1 MTPDRFFSLMLLLGS
16 RDAVTTQELAS
27 ALGVSLRTITRDLNW
42 LRDAGLPVTAQRGR
56 LGGVTMLP
64 GAGPDLTRLT
74 PGERD
79 QLSLT
84 GLDEKQRA
92 ELDASAES
100 RRALAKIMAAPSR
113 RGQELLP
120 LTDVVHVDSRP
131 WLQARALGPTPTPA
145 SLIGPVRRG
154 RRLRI
159 AYDSPRASGPRESCP
174 RDLVVDPYGLLAKA
188 GIWYLVADRARVPR
202 MYRLERITAWTE
214 VDRPRRIREGQTL
227 ATVAAALMD
236 QWEHEHATEVSATID
251 RTQIVRAQRI
261 FGQRLVRDDHEGHDH
276 EEHDREE
283 SATGPGVRVTIRFL
297 RLEDVRALLPFGSA
311 ITVHG
316 PAEARAHLHHLAT
329 DLAHHYAREE
339 PEQRPGAAPPRG
351 DTAPGKA
358 TTRRVG
364 RAVR

>member
-1 MTPDRFFSLMLLLGS
+1 VTPDRFFSLMVLLAS

-64 GAGPDLTRLT
+64 GSGPDLTRLT

-92 ELDASAES
+92 ELDASVET
-100 RRALAKIMAAPSR
+100 RRALSKLAAAQPR
-113 RGQELLP
+113 RVHEELLP

-131 WLQARALGPTPTPA
+131 WRRARASGPTPA
-145 SLIGPVRRG
+145 SLIGAVRRG

-159 AYDSPRASGPRESCP
+159 EYDSPRESGP
-174 RDLVVDPYGLLAKA
+174 RDLVVDPYGLFAKA

-202 MYRLERITAWTE
+202 MYRLERITTWQE
-214 VDRPRRIREGQTL
+214 VDRPRRIRESQTL
-227 ATVAAALMD
+227 ATVAAALVD
-236 QWEHEHATEVSATID
+236 QWEHNHAIEVSATID
-251 RTQIVRAQRI
+251 QAQIERAQRI
-261 FGQRLVRDDHEGHDH
+261 FGLRLVPDDH
-276 EEHDREE
+276 EE
-283 SATGPGVRVTIRFL
+283 SATGRRVTIRFL

-316 PAEARAHLHHLAT
+316 PTEARAHLRDLVT
-329 DLAHHYAREE
+329 DLAQHYA
-339 PEQRPGAAPPRG
+339 PSPTP
-351 DTAPGKA
+351 
-358 TTRRVG
+358 
-364 RAVR
+364 